1 MPAPSVLDAVVI
13 GGGLSGLVCARRLVA
28 GGATVAVL
36 EAQERVGG
44 RLLTGS
50 LDGGV
55 VDLGGTWMSTGQH
68 RLLAL
73 ADELEVDSFEEP
85 RRGRALLDEQGGL
98 LRELG
103 RAVLQLGAVRKI
115 QRLAARPPAGADDV
129 SLEAWLAREIGNP
142 QVRARLAL
150 HADLVLAADRA
161 SLSLLHYLHTLQATG
176 GFGAKGP
183 ELPGGG
189 REHRFVG
196 GAQAL
201 ALRLAAALGERV
213 RLGAPVLAVETRATA
228 ATGRAAATVRTA
240 AASFAARRVVLALP
254 PALAARLEVEL
265 PPAARAFAGAAVA
278 GAVVKIFASYP
289 RAFWRARG
297 LSGELY
303 APRGLVRAT
312 VEATAPDGPPTLL
325 GFVVGPPAR
334 GWAARAPAERRA
346 AVLAQLA
353 AHFGEAAAH
362 PTSLLEHDWS
372 ADPWSTGCVA
382 GLPPGSGAAAA
393 GWRAA
398 APPLHFAGTE
408 AAVAWPGYMDGAI
421 EAGERAAAEVLA
433 GLAGADTGP
442 LP

>member
-98 LRELG
+98 FRELG
-103 RAVLQLGAVRKI
+103 RAVLQLRAVRKI

-129 SLEAWLAREIGNP
+129 SLEAWLAREVGNP

-213 RLGAPVLAVETRATA
+213 RLGAPVLAVETRATV
-228 ATGRAAATVRTA
+228 ATVRTA

-265 PPAARAFAGAAVA
+265 PPRARAFAGAAVA

-289 RAFWRARG
+289 SAFWRARG

-334 GWAARAPAERRA
+334 AWAARAPAERRA

-382 GLPPGSGAAAA
+382 GLPPGAGAAAA
-393 GWRAA
+393 GWREA

-433 GLAGADTGP
+433 GLAGADVGP